1 MDIAAFVKKFNSHDA
16 HPFFQFVKYGIAGVG
31 ATFVQL
37 VVFYVMASLV
47 IHALTADDAFV
58 IVLGKLGFTVRTLE
72 PDITDAARSNRTA
85 INNLVAFVFSNFAA
99 YLLNIVWVFRRGRHG
114 FWKELGLFY
123 LGSAGSFLIGTG
135 VAWLLV
141 RFAGMQTTYAILIN
155 IVISVIINFFFRKF
169 LVFKG

>member
-1 MDIAAFVKKFNSHDA
+1 MDTTAFIKKFNSHDA
-16 HPFFQFVKYGIAGVG
+16 HPFFQFVKYGIAGAA
-31 ATFVQL
+31 ATAVQL
-37 VVFYVMASLV
+37 VVFYVLASLV

-58 IVLGKLGFTVRTLE
+58 IGLAKVGLTVHT
-72 PDITDAARSNRTA
+72 PDITDAVRSNRTA
-85 INNLVAFVFSNFAA
+85 INNLIAFLFSNFVA

-155 IVISVIINFFFRKF
+155 IVISVIINYLFRKF